1 MTRRTAHNGMIIC
14 HVCSAIWHVFVCKT
28 AKNEFQMVDY
38 GQNRHKRKGKK
49 QKTRAFLF
57 LALWIVFY
65 MLWCVL

>member
-1 MTRRTAHNGMIIC
+1 
-14 HVCSAIWHVFVCKT
+14 
-28 AKNEFQMVDY
+28 MVDY
-38 GQNRHKRKGKK
+38 GQNWHKIKGKK